1 MKQPFHIDN
10 LPILAEYY
18 GITYFGPH
26 ISQDRFNNQYVLS
39 ALRKVDLPER
49 EDAYVYIESGF
60 KLTQSILDLDEVSK
74 HTNHLILDNNG
85 RISYSELQDSFL
97 KIHFSDTPSPSLV
110 TGITSDYYWYRQ
122 VSNQGWS
129 VVSLIA
135 KSDYNREKNRWMM
148 QMLGLALLFAVVS
161 LTIGWLLWKMVYRP
175 LSRFHKEIKS
185 IAGSNFN
192 AAATESSIRN
202 LRCC

>member
-85 RISYSELQDSFL
+85 RISYSELQEIFPENSFL
-97 KIHFSDTPSPSLV
+97 RIH
-110 TGITSDYYWYRQ
+110 YRH
-122 VSNQGWS
+122 
-129 VVSLIA
+129 
-135 KSDYNREKNRWMM
+135 
-148 QMLGLALLFAVVS
+148 
-161 LTIGWLLWKMVYRP
+161 LW
-175 LSRFHKEIKS
+175 
-185 IAGSNFN
+185 
-192 AAATESSIRN
+192 
-202 LRCC
+202 